1 MKNRPESAIDS
12 PEELVANLRALLSE
26 AEKLVGESAGEY
38 ASDKMSALQERLQAA
53 QERVQELYG
62 VARDKVAYGARQ
74 ADKTIRAHPYES
86 AAIALGIGVLIG
98 VLIRRSNSR

>member
-38 ASDKMSALQERLQAA
+38 ASEKMSALQDRLQAA
-53 QERVQELYG
+53 QERVQEFYG
-62 VARDKVAYGARQ
+62 VARDKIAYGARQ
-74 ADKTIRAHPYES
+74 TDKTIRSHPYES
-86 AAIALGIGVLIG
+86 LAVALGVGVLIG
-98 VLIRRSNSR
+98 ALIRRNNH